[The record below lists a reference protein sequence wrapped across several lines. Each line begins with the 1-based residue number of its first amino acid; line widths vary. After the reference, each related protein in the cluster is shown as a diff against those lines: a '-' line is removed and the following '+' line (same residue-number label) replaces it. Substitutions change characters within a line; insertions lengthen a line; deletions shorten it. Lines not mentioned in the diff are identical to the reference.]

1 MKSFFRQYAAVIL
14 SMIFWA
20 LSFVWFKI
28 ANKAYGP
35 ITIIFIRLCI
45 AVLFLSAYLLITK
58 GFVKV
63 EQGDKKYFFFLAF
76 FEPFTYFLGE
86 SFGLTY
92 VSSTVGSVII
102 STIPVFVLLFAWI
115 IYRERLK
122 TINYVGAII
131 SFIGVLIFISN
142 SNGTISINTKGLLLL
157 LLAVVSAVSYGM
169 VLHKLAHK
177 YNPVFIVNLQ
187 NAVGALLFLPLFLIF
202 DLRHFLATGF
212 VAESFSVIV
221 LLALFASGGAFVL
234 FAYSVK
240 SLGISK
246 ANVFS
251 NLIPVFTA
259 FFAFLL
265 LNEKPTFQNILGMI
279 IVITGLFL
287 SQRGNGTKAYEK
299 EIELTGRSA

>member
-1 MKSFFRQYAAVIL
+1 MKSFVRQYAAIII

-28 ANKAYGP
+28 ANKTYGP

-45 AVLFLSAYLLITK
+45 AVAFLSVYLWITK
-58 GFVKV
+58 GFAKI
-63 EQGDKKYFFFLAF
+63 EPADRKYFFFLAF

-102 STIPVFVLLFAWI
+102 STIPVFVILFAWI
-115 IYRERLK
+115 IYREKLK
-122 TINYVGAII
+122 LINYIGAII

-142 SNGTISINTKGLLLL
+142 PNGTISVSTKGLLLL
-157 LLAVVSAVSYGM
+157 LLAVVSAVGYGM
-169 VLHKLAHK
+169 VLHRLAHK
-177 YNPVFIVNLQ
+177 YNAVFIVNLQ
-187 NAVGALLFLPLFLIF
+187 NAIGALLFLPLFLIF
-202 DLRHFLATGF
+202 DLKHFLATGI

-221 LLALFASGGAFVL
+221 LLALFASSAAFAL

-251 NLIPVFTA
+251 NLIPGFTA
-259 FFAFLL
+259 VFAFLL
-265 LNEKPTFQNILGMI
+265 VDEKPTVQNIVGVI
-279 IVITGLFL
+279 VVITGLFM
-287 SQRGNGTKAYEK
+287 SQKGSVKKVHDE
-299 EIELTGRSA
+299 EIDLTGHSA